1 MTSSLKIQSQPID
14 SPTRLSTPGIPERPM
29 STQPRRTTK
38 RRLSRGQAMVEY
50 SMLNWVL
57 IVGLVLGSQV
67 HMIPGPKGIM
77 GDNSPQK
84 NLIEL
89 FLEAYQTYYDSYYFV
104 LNLPFP

>member
-1 MTSSLKIQSQPID
+1 M
-14 SPTRLSTPGIPERPM
+14 
-29 STQPRRTTK
+29 RRTD
-38 RRLSRGQAMVEY
+38 RRQSSNRLTRGQAMVEY

-57 IVGLVLGSQV
+57 IVGLVLACEV
-67 HMIPGPKGIM
+67 RMIPGPKGTQ
-77 GDNSPQK
+77 GDGSQSR

>member
-1 MTSSLKIQSQPID
+1 MKKTLKN
-14 SPTRLSTPGIPERPM
+14 RLR
-29 STQPRRTTK
+29 
-38 RRLSRGQAMVEY
+38 RGQAMVEY

-57 IVGLVLGSQV
+57 VVALVLACEV
-67 HMIPGPKGIM
+67 HMIPGAKGQQ
-77 GDNSPQK
+77 GDGTQSR